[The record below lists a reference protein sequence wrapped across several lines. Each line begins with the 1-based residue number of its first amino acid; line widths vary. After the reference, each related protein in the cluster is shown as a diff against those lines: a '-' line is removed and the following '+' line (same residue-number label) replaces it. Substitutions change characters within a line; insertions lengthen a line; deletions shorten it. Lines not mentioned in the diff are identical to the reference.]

1 MTRAFRLTKIQRGA
15 AAMLTLLVLAS
26 AAPASAVD
34 DKNKPKPAPP
44 NISGRWR
51 LNKSQ
56 SDDPREKMRQA
67 MSRGD
72 FPGGPG
78 GGGPGGRPH
87 SDGFPGGPPPG
98 AEGGGFPGG
107 PPPGGR
113 PPGGM
118 AAAEALEIVQ
128 GDGELTINET
138 GSSEVVRTRTINT
151 DGRKSEQSTPGGRAE
166 VKGKW
171 KGTKLVV
178 EIKPERGGKLTETYE
193 LAPSGGQLYVTT
205 KIENE
210 RLPQAVSIR
219 RVYDRGE

>member
-15 AAMLTLLVLAS
+15 AALLTLLFLAS
-26 AAPASAVD
+26 AAPAAALD
-34 DKNKPKPAPP
+34 DKNKTKPAPP

-72 FPGGPG
+72 FPGRPG
-78 GGGPGGRPH
+78 GGGPGG
-87 SDGFPGGPPPG
+87 GPPP
-98 AEGGGFPGG
+98 GGFPGG
-107 PPPGGR
+107 PPPGGDGGGF
-113 PPGGM
+113 PGGM
-118 AAAEALEIVQ
+118 EASEALEIVQ

-138 GSSEVVRTRTINT
+138 GSSEVVRTRIVYT

-166 VKGKW
+166 IKGKW
-171 KGTKLVV
+171 KGSKLVV